1 MDWLG
6 IASHISC
13 AGGFVM
19 VTNGREKA
27 LESAI
32 SNITKQFGEG
42 ALMRLGDATHLAV
55 EAISTGSLSLDVAL
69 GIGGIPRGRVTEI
82 YGPEAAG
89 KTTICL
95 HVVSEAQ
102 KQGGLCAFIDM
113 EHALDPDY
121 AGKIGVDVENLYVA
135 QPDVGE
141 QALEIADALV
151 RSGALDVIVVDSV
164 AALVPRVELEGD
176 MGEPTMGSQA
186 RLMSQAL
193 RKLSGVIK
201 QSNTA
206 MIFTNQ
212 LRHKIGVVFGSP
224 ETTTG
229 GQALKFY
236 ASVRMDVR
244 RLQAIKDG
252 AQVIGNRARVRI
264 TKNKVSPP
272 FRQAEFDIMYDEGI
286 SKTGDLVDLGTEYE
300 IIAKRGSF
308 YSYGETRLG
317 QGRENCKRFLTEN
330 QGVAEEITQAV
341 RNMIDPADPSP
352 VDNREASEDTQD

>member
-1 MDWLG
+1 MG
-6 IASHISC
+6 E
-13 AGGFVM
+13 
-19 VTNGREKA
+19 NGRDKA

-55 EAISTGSLSLDVAL
+55 ESVSTGSLSLDIAL
-69 GIGGIPRGRVTEI
+69 GVGGLPRGRVTEI

-95 HVVSEAQ
+95 HVVAEAQ
-102 KQGGLCAFIDM
+102 KEGGLCAFIDM

-121 AGKIGVDVENLYVA
+121 ARKIGVDVENLYVA

-252 AQVIGNRARVRI
+252 ALVTGNRARVRV
-264 TKNKVSPP
+264 TKNKVAPP

-286 SKTGDLVDLGTEYE
+286 SKTGDLIDLGTEYE
-300 IIAKRGSF
+300 VIAKRGSF

-317 QGRENCKRFLTEN
+317 QGRENSKRFLTDN
-330 QGVAEEITQAV
+330 QDVADEIQQAV
-341 RNMIDPADPSP
+341 RNAVGPGDLTQPDTND
-352 VDNREASEDTQD
+352 VDEVGQG